1 MNKKIYAFVLAFGL
15 NICFA
20 LAQSSQGYVP
30 NEAMVMLKPGNS
42 IDDFLRDL
50 NDDGY
55 AGAFRMKQVLSN
67 RYRIYL
73 LEHDAI
79 LGDSKNLIYDI
90 KKMDQ
95 VAIAQL
101 NHYVEERVIPNDANY
116 AANQWNMNNIAQTG
130 GTVDADIDAEEAW
143 NITTGGVTADGDT
156 IVVAV
161 VDGGVQRTHTDLQA
175 NMWNNYIEL
184 AGTAGVD
191 DDGNGYIDDFYGWDA
206 SGNDNAIPT
215 SGHATHCAGIVGAR
229 GNNSTGVTG
238 VNWNVKIL
246 NVRGSSGTESVVVLA
261 YDYISSLRELY
272 NNNNGASGAF
282 VVATSNSF
290 GVDFGLA
297 SNYPIWCAMYD
308 TMGVLGILSA
318 GAGPNANTNIDTQ
331 GDIPTT
337 CPSNYM
343 IAVTNTTNTDARNGS
358 CGYGPINMDIGA
370 PGTSIYSTFSGG
382 GYQNQTGTSMATP
395 HVGGA
400 IGLYYSAACLEFI
413 QDYKV
418 NPGLLAQQ
426 MKTYLLTGV
435 DSISSMA
442 TTTLSRGRLNIHKG
456 ILRVQSYNCSSLPP
470 VASFSAN
477 DQSICLGTTIN
488 YTDASTNAPTNW
500 NWTFPGGSPA
510 SSTSQNPTVTYST
523 PGTYN
528 AELIASNGDGA
539 DTILFSN
546 YITVNPAPTAPVI
559 TDNVGTLESSQLGSG
574 NQWYLNG
581 VAIGGAT
588 NDTYSPTQGGS
599 YTVVYTDAN
608 GCTATSSAIIST
620 VGIEDETI
628 SFSIYPNPVI
638 EKLIIDA
645 GTSVKATIKIVDLS
659 GRMVITTKMNQA
671 LQQIDLSNLASGVYM
686 IKIEYGDKSIT
697 RKIVKK

>member
-1 MNKKIYAFVLAFGL
+1 
-15 NICFA
+15 
-20 LAQSSQGYVP
+20 
-30 NEAMVMLKPGNS
+30 
-42 IDDFLRDL
+42 
-50 NDDGY
+50 
-55 AGAFRMKQVLSN
+55 
-67 RYRIYL
+67 
-73 LEHDAI
+73 
-79 LGDSKNLIYDI
+79 
-90 KKMDQ
+90 
-95 VAIAQL
+95 
-101 NHYVEERVIPNDANY
+101 
-116 AANQWNMNNIAQTG
+116 
-130 GTVDADIDAEEAW
+130 
-143 NITTGGVTADGDT
+143 
-156 IVVAV
+156 
-161 VDGGVQRTHTDLQA
+161 
-175 NMWNNYIEL
+175 
-184 AGTAGVD
+184 
-191 DDGNGYIDDFYGWDA
+191 
-206 SGNDNAIPT
+206 
-215 SGHATHCAGIVGAR
+215 
-229 GNNSTGVTG
+229 
-238 VNWNVKIL
+238 
-246 NVRGSSGTESVVVLA
+246 
-261 YDYISSLRELY
+261 
-272 NNNNGASGAF
+272 
-282 VVATSNSF
+282 
-290 GVDFGLA
+290 
-297 SNYPIWCAMYD
+297 
-308 TMGVLGILSA
+308 
-318 GAGPNANTNIDTQ
+318 
-331 GDIPTT
+331 
-337 CPSNYM
+337 
-343 IAVTNTTNTDARNGS
+343 
-358 CGYGPINMDIGA
+358 
-370 PGTSIYSTFSGG
+370 
-382 GYQNQTGTSMATP
+382 
-395 HVGGA
+395 
-400 IGLYYSAACLEFI
+400 LEFI
-413 QDYKV
+413 EDYKA

-488 YTDASTNAPTNW
+488 YTDASTNDPTNW
-500 NWTFPGGSPA
+500 AWTFPGGTPA
-510 SSTSQNPTVTYST
+510 SSTVQNPSVAYST

-528 AELIASNGDGA
+528 AQLIASNGDGA
-539 DTILFSN
+539 DTILFTN
-546 YITVNPAPTAPVI
+546 YITVNPAPNTPVI
-559 TDNVGTLESSQLGSG
+559 SDNAGTLESSQLGSG